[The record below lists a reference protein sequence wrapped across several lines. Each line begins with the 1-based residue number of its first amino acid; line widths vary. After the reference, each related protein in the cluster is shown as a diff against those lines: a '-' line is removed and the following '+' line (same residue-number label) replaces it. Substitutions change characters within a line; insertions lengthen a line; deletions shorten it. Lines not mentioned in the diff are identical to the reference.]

1 MSVCLGKRRYASEND
16 ASVAVSLHRDA
27 PMRWY
32 VCPKGD
38 HYHLTSEVALT
49 QKTKKPRG
57 MKRSTWRKMQA

>member
-16 ASVAVSLHRDA
+16 AAVAVSLRRDA

-32 VCPKGD
+32 VCPKGA
-38 HYHLTSEVALT
+38 HYHLTSEVAL
-49 QKTKKPRG
+49 KTKKPRS